1 MNRIPDTSGISRYWK
16 PGEDDR
22 ISVREGC
29 GLSRKTVDAVIA
41 AMLETILS
49 RRRTKLVGFGVF
61 EWRRL
66 KGKKLPTGGMVDT
79 WRLAFK
85 PGRYVRKER
94 KLK

>member
-49 RRRTKLVGFGVF
+49 RRRT
-61 EWRRL
+61 
-66 KGKKLPTGGMVDT
+66 
-79 WRLAFK
+79 
-85 PGRYVRKER
+85 
-94 KLK
+94 